1 MASFARSAPAAS
13 LPGSI
18 ATRRRGA
25 HWRIPIAVKLILGFL
40 LVIILMSVVFIV
52 AGIELIGHR
61 IVDEAQEKVRYD
73 LNAAREIYSGRLGN
87 IVDVV
92 RFTADRYL
100 LMNALLSGNVQL
112 VTDELSRIRERE
124 ALDVLTI
131 TDASGSVLVRSS
143 NPGAL
148 GDDQS
153 HDELVRAALTGLQP
167 VASTVLVSAQDLEL
181 ESPALAEQA
190 RIEFIDTP
198 RARIRPE
205 SQETSGLMLKAAAP
219 VFDYEQNLIGVV
231 YGGVLLNGDF
241 ELVDKVK
248 QTVFQDLKYGGKDI
262 GTATV
267 FQDDVRIST
276 NVRNE
281 DGTRAI
287 GTRMAEDVY
296 NQVVVEGEPWVGRAY
311 VVNDWYITAY
321 EPIRDFSDQIVGV
334 LYVGILEQK
343 YRDLQRETV
352 VVFLGIAVLGVVGS
366 MTLAFVVARPIS
378 RSIGKL
384 AAASREIAHGNL
396 DATVQIR
403 SNDELHELAGT
414 FNFMTSALKERDQ
427 KLKEATTRKVM
438 ESERLALIGQLAAN
452 VAHEVN
458 NPLQGI
464 VAYSHLLLERMT
476 EGDSSRAFVQKIVV
490 QANRCTEIIRGLLD
504 FSRQRKP
511 LKQPCDV
518 NGVLQDCLALIED
531 QALLQNIEVERSLQP
546 NLPLVV
552 VDPSQIQQVFMNMLI
567 NAAEA
572 MDGYGR
578 LALSTRADPASGSVE
593 VAFEDSGRGIRE
605 EDLDKVFD
613 PFFTTKDVGHG
624 TGLGLAICY
633 GIIREHKGTIT
644 VVSEVGRGTCFT
656 VRFPMS
662 AEEAETRGTAI

>member
-1 MASFARSAPAAS
+1 MASLARSAPAAS

-25 HWRIPIAVKLILGFL
+25 RWRIPIAVKLILGFL

-143 NPGAL
+143 NPGVL

-153 HDELVRAALTGLQP
+153 HDELVWAAMTSLQP
-167 VASTVLVSAQDLEL
+167 VASTVIVSAQDLEL
-181 ESPALAEQA
+181 ESPTLAERA
-190 RIEFIDTP
+190 HIEFIDTP
-198 RARIRPE
+198 RARTRPE
-205 SQETSGLMLKAAAP
+205 SQVTSGLMLKAAAP
-219 VFDYEQNLIGVV
+219 VFDYDQNLIGVV
-231 YGGVLLNGDF
+231 YGGVLLNKDF

-248 QTVFQDLKYGGKDI
+248 QTVFQDLKYAGKDI
-262 GTATV
+262 GTATI

-281 DGTRAI
+281 DGTRAL

-296 NQVVVEGEPWVGRAY
+296 NQVVAEGEPWVGRAY

-321 EPIRDFSDQIVGV
+321 EPIWDFSGQIVGV

-662 AEEAETRGTAI
+662 AEEAETRATAI